1 MVSLVVQQGDCNMP
15 AMYQALMNHIFGMY
29 IRIFMDVYLDD
40 IIIYSDTL
48 EEHVKHVT
56 IVLDILKREKLY
68 LSEKKLHFLCKE
80 VKILGCIV
88 TNDGIRM
95 DPEKVDGILN
105 WKVPTNRTLC
115 KGFIG
120 SVRYLWESCPRHAR
134 RPDHFVGAIRNSEHS
149 TR

>member
-1 MVSLVVQQGDCNMP
+1 MPDMEGILRQVAQKPYRSTIDGQDTYEQIWVVTEHVPRMAVTTPDRNMVSLVVQQGDCNMP
-15 AMYQALMNHIFGMY
+15 IMYQALMNHIFGMY

-88 TNDGIRM
+88 TNDGI
-95 DPEKVDGILN
+95 LN
-105 WKVPTNRTLC
+105 WKVPTN
-115 KGFIG
+115 
-120 SVRYLWESCPRHAR
+120 
-134 RPDHFVGAIRNSEHS
+134 
-149 TR
+149 